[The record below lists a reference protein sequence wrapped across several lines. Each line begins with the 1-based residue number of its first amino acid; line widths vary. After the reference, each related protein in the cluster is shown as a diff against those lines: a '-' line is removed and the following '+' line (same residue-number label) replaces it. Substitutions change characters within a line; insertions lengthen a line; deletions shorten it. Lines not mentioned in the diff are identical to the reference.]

1 MGGVGIVFLLLII
14 LFIIIGL
21 AKTIIIVPEQKVYVV
36 ESLGAYKEC
45 WGTGLH
51 FKVPFLDRI
60 ARKVNM
66 KEQVADFDPQP
77 VITSDNVT
85 MKIDSVVYFK
95 ISDARLYSYGIENPI
110 AAIENL
116 TATNLRNIIG
126 SLDLDKTLTS
136 RDIINTKM
144 RAVLDEATDPWGIKV
159 TRVEVKNIIPPEAIR
174 TAMEKQMKAEREKR
188 ETITKAE
195 GERQAK
201 ILEAEGN
208 KEAAIR
214 NAEASKQAKI
224 LAAEAE
230 AESLRKVKE
239 AEAEGI
245 KAIKQAEADGIVA
258 LRNAGIDEGI
268 IALRSLDALGKLGSS
283 PSTKIVIPSEMQ
295 NMASLVASIKG
306 VTEATDTVVKKTPA
320 KTSNPVP
327 TQAVQMKADTNPFK

>member
-1 MGGVGIVFLLLII
+1 MGGIIFLVVL
-14 LFIIIGL
+14 LFIIIAISRL
-21 AKTIIIVPEQKVYVV
+21 IVIVPEQHIYVI
-36 ESLGAYKEC
+36 ESLGTYKEC
-45 WGTGLH
+45 WEAGMHIKT
-51 FKVPFLDRI
+51 PFVDRI
-60 ARKVNM
+60 ARKVSA

-85 MKIDSVVYFK
+85 MKIDSVVYFR
-95 ISDARLYSYGIENPI
+95 ISDAKLYTYGIENPI

-144 RAVLDEATDPWGIKV
+144 RAALDEATDPWGIKV
-159 TRVEVKNIIPPEAIR
+159 TRVEVKNITPPEAIR

-188 ETITKAE
+188 EMVTLAE
-195 GERQAK
+195 AKRQAQ

-208 KEAAIR
+208 KEAKIR
-214 NAEASKQAKI
+214 QAEADKQAKI
-224 LAAEAE
+224 LAAEAD

-245 KAIKQAEADGIVA
+245 KAIKIAEADGIRA
-258 LRNAGIDEGI
+258 LREAGIDEGI
-268 IALRSLDALGKLGSS
+268 VALRSLEALGNLGKSA
-283 PSTKIVIPSEMQ
+283 STKIVIPSEMQ

-306 VTEATDTVVKKTPA
+306 TAESLKDKDDTNKNVVKANPMPA
-320 KTSNPVP
+320 
-327 TQAVQMKADTNPFK
+327 QAVTKKGHNTDPFS